1 MSRRASTTWVSEL
14 MQDAQQTQGEK
25 EYASYELD
33 AHGLK
38 VKIRIVD
45 KGSFIPIYEVTVPG
59 LGDATKVLLISLRQE
74 LLSMVP
80 IDPTRIEDKA
90 YVEELTQRY
99 IDASNI
105 IVDRYLPGSTP
116 STKQIL
122 IAYVVNFML
131 GLGDLEIP
139 LADDNLEEI
148 AVNTAKEPVWIY
160 HKKFGWCKSNLMLQN
175 EDVIYDDAEQIGRRI
190 GRQISNL
197 SPLMDAE
204 LPDGSRVNATL
215 YPISQKGNTLTIRKF
230 GKNPWTMTAM
240 IANGTLNKDVAALT
254 WLAVEN
260 EVSILIS
267 GGTASGKTSFLNAM
281 SIFIPTNHRV
291 ISVEQ
296 DRELTLPNFLHW
308 VPMLTRQPNPE
319 GKGEVSLYNLMIN
332 ALRQRPDV
340 MLVGEVRTKD
350 DAQTLFEAIH
360 TGHAVYGTVHA
371 DNSQDTIVR
380 MTNPPI
386 EVPKMM
392 LNAFGG
398 VISLF
403 RHRRLGIRRVLEFSE
418 MLRSGDV
425 NVIYRWDA
433 RNDTFTQIAEL
444 ARMSETISLYGGY
457 EKSELA
463 KNIEDKKKVLDWM
476 VRNKIVDVDDAG
488 YVVSSYYRNAEGV
501 LKVAEANQ
509 PYSKELLEK
518 L

>member
-1 MSRRASTTWVSEL
+1 
-14 MQDAQQTQGEK
+14 MQDAQTQQRGGEK

-38 VKIRIVD
+38 ISVRILD
-45 KGSFIPIYEVTVPG
+45 KGSFVPIYEVTVPG

-80 IDPTRIEDKA
+80 IDPTRIEDQE
-90 YVEELTQRY
+90 YVNELTQKY
-99 IDASNI
+99 IEASNVI
-105 IVDRYLPGSTP
+105 IDRYLPGSTP
-116 STKQIL
+116 DTKKIL
-122 IAYVVNFML
+122 IAYVINFML
-131 GLGDLEIP
+131 GLGDLEGP
-139 LADDNLEEI
+139 LSDDNLEEV
-148 AVNTAKEPVWIY
+148 AVNTSKEPIWVY
-160 HKKFGWCKSNLMLQN
+160 HKKFGWCKTNLMVQD
-175 EDVIYDDAEQIGRRI
+175 EDVVYNDAEQIGRRI

-197 SPLMDAE
+197 APLMDAE

-215 YPISQKGNTLTIRKF
+215 YPISQKGNTITIRKF

-240 IANGTLNKDVAALT
+240 VANGTLSSEVAALT

-267 GGTASGKTSFLNAM
+267 GGTASGKTSFLNGM
-281 SIFIPTNHRV
+281 SIFIPPSHRV
-291 ISVEQ
+291 ISVEE

-319 GKGEVSLYNLMIN
+319 GKGEITLYNLMIN

-340 MLVGEVRTKD
+340 MLVGEVRTKS
-350 DAQTLFEAIH
+350 DAETLFEAIH

-371 DNSQDTIVR
+371 DNAQDTIVR

-386 EVPKMM
+386 DVPKMM

-403 RHRRLGIRRVLEFSE
+403 RHRRLGIRRVLEFAE

-425 NVIYRWDA
+425 SVVYRWDA
-433 RNDTFTQIAEL
+433 RNDAFAQIAEI
-444 ARMSETISLYGGY
+444 ARLSETISLYGGY
-457 EKSELA
+457 DRNELSDNLEG
-463 KNIEDKKKVLDWM
+463 KQKILNWM
-476 VRNKIVDVDDAG
+476 VKNNITDVDSAG
-488 YVVSSYYRNAEGV
+488 YVVSSYYRNAEKV
-501 LKVAEANQ
+501 LKMASDNV
-509 PYSKELLEK
+509 PYSKDMLEK

>member
-1 MSRRASTTWVSEL
+1 MEEPLANT
-14 MQDAQQTQGEK
+14 GEK

-38 VKIRIVD
+38 VKIKISD
-45 KGSFIPIYEVTVPG
+45 KNSFIPIYDIFVPG

-80 IDPTRIEDKA
+80 IDPTRIEDKE
-90 YVEELTQRY
+90 YVDELTSKY
-99 IDASNI
+99 IEAANI
-105 IVDRYLPGSTP
+105 IIDRYLPGS
-116 STKQIL
+116 SSDTKRVL

-131 GLGDLEIP
+131 GLGDLEAP

-148 AVNTAKEPVWIY
+148 AVNTSKEPIWVY
-160 HKKFGWCKSNLMLQN
+160 HKKFGWCKTNVMISDENI
-175 EDVIYDDAEQIGRRI
+175 IYDDAEQIGRRI

-197 SPLMDAE
+197 TPLMDAE

-215 YPISQKGNTLTIRKF
+215 YPISQKGNTITIRKF
-230 GKNPWTMTAM
+230 GKNPWTMPALV
-240 IANGTLNKDVAALT
+240 ANGTLSREVAALL
-254 WLAVEN
+254 WMAVEN
-260 EVSILIS
+260 EVSFLIS

-281 SIFIPTNHRV
+281 SIFIPSNHRV

-319 GKGEVSLYNLMIN
+319 GKGEVTLYDLMIN

-340 MLVGEVRTKD
+340 MLVGEVRTKK
-350 DAQTLFEAIH
+350 DAETLFEAIH

-371 DNSQDTIVR
+371 DNAQDTLVR

-386 EVPKMM
+386 EVPKLM

-403 RHRRLGIRRVLEFSE
+403 RHRRLGIRRVLEVAE
-418 MLRSGDV
+418 MLRSGDL
-425 NVIYRWDA
+425 NVIYRWDS
-433 RNDTFTQIAEL
+433 RNDSFSQIAEIS
-444 ARMSETISLYGGY
+444 RMSETISLYGGY
-457 EKSELA
+457 SKEDLLR
-463 KNIEDKKKVLDWM
+463 NIADKTKILGWM
-476 VRNKIVDVDDAG
+476 VKNKITNVDDSG
-488 YVVSSYYRNAEGV
+488 YLVSSYYKDPDKV
-501 LKVAEANQ
+501 LKLVDQ
-509 PYSKELLEK
+509 DVPFSKELLER